1 MFSGLGIIISLII
14 LGFLWPLTFAY
25 AIYKLSE
32 NTKLTLILTS
42 TATISVFVAQL
53 YYPGLPTLVGIFCIL
68 FALGAWMYQE
78 AS

>member
-1 MFSGLGIIISLII
+1 MFSGLSIIISLII

-42 TATISVFVAQL
+42 IVTILVFVAQF
-53 YYPGLPTLVGIFCIL
+53 YYPDLPTLVAIFCIL
-68 FALGAWMYQE
+68 FALGAWMYEE
-78 AS
+78 AR

>member
-1 MFSGLGIIISLII
+1 MFSGLSIIISLII

-42 TATISVFVAQL
+42 IVTISVFVAQF
-53 YYPGLPTLVGIFCIL
+53 YYPDLPILVAIFCIL
-68 FALGAWMYQE
+68 FALGAWMYEE
-78 AS
+78 AR